1 MVDLLTVI
9 PIWITTT
16 RKPIAFNQIQNF
28 NDFFTYLL
36 FGLNTTRILRALR
49 IHKKLMHV
57 EDEVQRAIGNMI
69 LTILV
74 MLLFGKLYCLEYYV
88 CKLF

>member
-9 PIWITTT
+9 PIWITST
-16 RKPIAFNQIQNF
+16 RQPVNF
-28 NDFFTYLL
+28 NSINGLDDFFTYLL

-49 IHKKLMHV
+49 IHKKLMFV
-57 EDEVQRAIGNMI
+57 EDEVQRALGNMI

-74 MLLFGKLYCLEYYV
+74 MILFGR
-88 CKLF
+88 

>member
-9 PIWITTT
+9 PIWITSS
-16 RKPIAFNQIQNF
+16 RDPIHYDEIKGYD
-28 NDFFTYLL
+28 DFITYLL

-49 IHKKLMHV
+49 IHKKLMLV
-57 EDEVQRAIGNMI
+57 EDEVQRVLGNII

-74 MLLFGKLYCLEYYV
+74 MLLFGKKTCHMR
-88 CKLF
+88 